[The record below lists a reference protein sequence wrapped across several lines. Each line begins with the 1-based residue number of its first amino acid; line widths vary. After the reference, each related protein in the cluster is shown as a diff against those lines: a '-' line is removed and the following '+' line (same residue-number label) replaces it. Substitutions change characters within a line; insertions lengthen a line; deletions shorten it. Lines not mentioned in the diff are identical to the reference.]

1 MFAKQILK
9 FPTPKL
15 FISVPELHEVG
26 GKRPVDSTSPRVS
39 RTQAGRSMGPLR
51 RKMVRGFPG
60 WGRSPR
66 LPGGHQRGRPE
77 DRSPQHP
84 RAFLSDCQW
93 ERRTLNNQF

>member
-1 MFAKQILK
+1 MSAKHILK
-9 FPTPKL
+9 FSTPKHY
-15 FISVPELHEVG
+15 IPVPKLHEVG
-26 GKRPVDSTSPRVS
+26 GKRSVDSESPRFS
-39 RTQAGRSMGPLR
+39 RTPAGRSMGPLR

-93 ERRTLNNQF
+93 KRRALNNQY